1 MGRREEILRRLMGSR
16 SDNVRNLLAARR
28 RMLDQAVT
36 PSGVTRAVRT
46 VDGQLP
52 RPAFPGMENSTLLRV
67 AEGLA
72 LDTLAADA
80 AKQMADDP
88 RIMGHFMPMPSN
100 TGPLGVV
107 SYRPGMPDVRRHEV
121 MHGYNQAAREGV
133 PGMPLASRLAAKLP
147 RDMAVPFDEM
157 IATRAGGERI
167 MDVPWGY
174 YADRYRKQGNNQAAR
189 IAGALHA
196 AQVAGRR
203 GGQFVRKAA
212 ANPMATGAGLVGG
225 SALLYGL
232 MSGEDGQ

>member
-1 MGRREEILRRLMGSR
+1 
-16 SDNVRNLLAARR
+16 
-28 RMLDQAVT
+28 
-36 PSGVTRAVRT
+36 
-46 VDGQLP
+46 
-52 RPAFPGMENSTLLRV
+52 MENSTLLRV
-67 AEGLA
+67 SEGLV

-88 RIMGHFMPMPSN
+88 RIMGHFFPMPAN

-107 SYRPGMPDVRRHEV
+107 SYRPGMPAVRRHEV

-147 RDMAVPFDEM
+147 SDMAVPFDEM
-157 IATRAGGERI
+157 IATRAGGKRI

-189 IAGALHA
+189 IAEALHA
-196 AQVAGRR
+196 SQRAGKAVAD
-203 GGQFVRKAA
+203 
-212 ANPMATGAGLVGG
+212 NPMATGAGLVGG